1 MWRDTV
7 APLSSAAR
15 RRCRSSSRCSC
26 RSVLQATK
34 DLGHQPHR
42 QAVVFSCGC
51 SCKSVQ
57 QTKNLTGSAAG
68 ASSGVPS
75 ERLTLASVS
84 RLQMHMMQQNR
95 KL

>member
-1 MWRDTV
+1 
-7 APLSSAAR
+7 
-15 RRCRSSSRCSC
+15 
-26 RSVLQATK
+26 VLQATK